1 MSTSSRRPPPPTAN
15 ERLLAPGSV
24 VVTRGEER
32 RPVGHYPFP
41 LPPRVPDGTFGFI
54 ISVHTP
60 KRGSGEF
67 YYMVKFADGESRPY
81 DERMVNLV
89 VPYPLGEQRFVY
101 DESIWQRLEPVLN
114 AIQTLYTP
122 PQPLNRFFSSSS
134 STPSTTTVTT
144 ITEPESEMKSETMM
158 ARAKA
163 PAWA

>member
-1 MSTSSRRPPPPTAN
+1 
-15 ERLLAPGSV
+15 
-24 VVTRGEER
+24 
-32 RPVGHYPFP
+32 
-41 LPPRVPDGTFGFI
+41 
-54 ISVHTP
+54 
-60 KRGSGEF
+60 
-67 YYMVKFADGESRPY
+67 MVKFADGESRPY

-134 STPSTTTVTT
+134 STPSTATVTT

>member
-1 MSTSSRRPPPPTAN
+1 MSTSSRLPPPPSAR

-32 RPVGHYPFP
+32 RPVGYYAHP
-41 LPPRVPDGTFGFI
+41 LPPRVSNGAFGFV

-67 YYMVKFADGESRPY
+67 YYLVKFADGVSRPY
-81 DERMVNLV
+81 DENMVNLV

-122 PQPLNRFFSSSS
+122 PQPLDRFFSLS
-134 STPSTTTVTT
+134 STSSTAAAAAAAVA
-144 ITEPESEMKSETMM
+144 TETETETMM
-158 ARAKA
+158 ARVKA